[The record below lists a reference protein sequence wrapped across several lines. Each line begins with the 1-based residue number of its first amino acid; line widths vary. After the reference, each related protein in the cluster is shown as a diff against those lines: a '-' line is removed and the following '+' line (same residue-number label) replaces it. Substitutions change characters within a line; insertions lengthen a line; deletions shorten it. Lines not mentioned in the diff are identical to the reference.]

1 MTLALFVTLCIVIMR
16 NVSSSGMGSGLSRR
30 QNIFVGILFTT
41 ILVQPVLVLL
51 QVLTD
56 NLNRESELKLTVK
69 MSLNYLLMETLKD
82 VLVVSVGGHWA

>member
-30 QNIFVGILFTT
+30 QNIFVGTLFTT
-41 ILVQPVLVLL
+41 ILLLVLL
-51 QVLTD
+51 QVLTTD